1 MSAGRLLRLVAV
13 SWYLHLKML
22 HRSMFDS
29 VMQVVWPLF
38 FATTALLVYRATG
51 DRDALSYAATGAAV
65 VTVWSAVSSNASGIL
80 QRERAFGTLELLVAA
95 PAPFSLSIMSIVL
108 AVTTTGGYAV
118 AATLLWSRFVFG
130 VHLAPAWPLPFALAL
145 VATVFSFGV
154 LGFLLAVAAVRY
166 RAVFA
171 LGGALEL
178 PLWLACGFL
187 VPVALLPSWLRPLSW
202 LLPPTWGMQAVRAA
216 AAGQSLW
223 TDLALW
229 AGSTAAYAA
238 AAIWVAATVLRSAR
252 RHATLS
258 LT

>member
-154 LGFLLAVAAVRY
+154 LGFLLA
-166 RAVFA
+166 
-171 LGGALEL
+171 
-178 PLWLACGFL
+178 
-187 VPVALLPSWLRPLSW
+187 W

-223 TDLALW
+223 ADLGLW

-238 AAIWVAATVLRSAR
+238 AAVWVAATVLRSAR